1 MRDFQFEQK
10 HLEMIDY
17 LVCKYPSYLR
27 DDLKQELLMKL
38 YKLLIQKRSISY
50 HISYIDHY
58 IFISLKNCAI
68 DFYKKEMSN
77 KYLSLNQ
84 KTQDNYEMIDFII
97 DSSSTENSK
106 PSLTIDEL
114 KLLTYKVLSTQERNI
129 FEEYFYY
136 NVKQKDLAKEYDTT
150 QQNIS
155 KIIKKALSKIKNHIK

>member
-1 MRDFQFEQK
+1 MRDFQFERK
-10 HLEMIDY
+10 HLKMIDY

-38 YKLLIQKRSISY
+38 YKLLIKKRSIFD
-50 HISYIDHY
+50 IDHY

-84 KTQDNYEMIDFII
+84 KIQNNYEMIDFII

-114 KLLTYKVLSTQERNI
+114 KLLTHKELTTQERNI